1 MRLSLIF
8 ISIFCFQ
15 SVSSQEKESFKLE
28 ITTNE
33 KSEFETDYSSFKQK
47 SEHFYEDETYIVKD
61 SCRGEFGG
69 VIEFRNK
76 ETNKVYVAKATCSSS
91 LIKMNGKY
99 YLTTSLAH
107 MSGFSGIYEINDPKE
122 LTELKANDSEKD
134 KFFKKKSDS
143 GLKEL
148 YKNIGGT
155 ILVSFPYQ
163 DKLYFITSDRDG
175 TYLTE
180 RKDSELIKIKKLLDY
195 KVYTYE
201 TGIKITDDNHYVN
214 NFQIGYGKEIGFF
227 DIKDNV
233 ISINLYK

>member
-1 MRLSLIF
+1 MRLSIIF
-8 ISIFCFQ
+8 ILILCFK
-15 SVSSQEKESFKLE
+15 SVSSQEKKSFELE
-28 ITTNE
+28 IKTNK
-33 KSEFETDYSSFKQK
+33 KSKFKADYNTFKNK

-69 VIEFRNK
+69 VIEFTNK
-76 ETNKVYVAKATCSSS
+76 ETNEVYVAKATCASS

-107 MSGFSGIYEINDPKE
+107 MSGFSRIYEIYDPKE
-122 LTELKANDSEKD
+122 LTELKTNDSEKD
-134 KFFKKKSDS
+134 KFFKKKSDK

-163 DKLYFITSDRDG
+163 EKLYFITSDKEG
-175 TYLTE
+175 TYLTKRE
-180 RKDSELIKIKKLLDY
+180 DSKLIKIKKLLDY

-201 TGIKITDDNHYVN
+201 TGIKITDDNHYIN
-214 NFQIGYGKEIGFF
+214 NFQTGYGKEIGFF